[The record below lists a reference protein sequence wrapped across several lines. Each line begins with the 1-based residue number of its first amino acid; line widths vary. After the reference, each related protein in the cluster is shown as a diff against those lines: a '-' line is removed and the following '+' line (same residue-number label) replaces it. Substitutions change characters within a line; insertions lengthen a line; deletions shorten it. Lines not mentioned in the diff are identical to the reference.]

1 MSWVASKRFWAIG
14 ALIILASHLL
24 SKNSLSVSNIDTTVT
39 PTAGDNTLIIPTK
52 GQESPEEN
60 VNSLVNS
67 NTPEMAKLLE
77 NEILPRLGRIR
88 KICGPLCEVDSAT
101 KLAALT
107 VKRNKRRDKETML
120 PSVRAPVDC
129 LAILKSEDIDASEN
143 SVPYPLPFELHSL
156 YSLNGLVEILNW
168 GRHVNVYLGQEGKS
182 TNWNEE
188 KINDILNE
196 LKDGVHVGTYG
207 IESTNSVLHH
217 LNVTRKILGSR
228 VLVIGSEIPWLEA
241 ICLLLGAKEVV
252 TLEYGK
258 IVSSHPKIK
267 TLTPAEFRKAYLSGK
282 LGLFDTVASFSSI
295 EHSGLG
301 RYGDALNP
309 WGDLLAIARSWCVT
323 KPEGALV
330 LGLPTGMDKV
340 VMNAHRIYGAVRW
353 PLVAANWIQV
363 DSELHNASEL
373 SDSTGDYQL
382 QPVFVFEKLE
392 GIK

>member
-24 SKNSLSVSNIDTTVT
+24 FKNSQSVSNIDTTVT
-39 PTAGDNTLIIPTK
+39 PTAGDNSVIIPTK

-60 VNSLVNS
+60 VNSVVNS

-101 KLAALT
+101 KLDALT

-196 LKDGVHVGTYG
+196 LKDGVHLGTYG

-258 IVSSHPKIK
+258 IVSTHPKIK
-267 TLTPAEFRKAYLSGK
+267 TLTPSEFRKEYMDKS
-282 LGLFDTVASFSSI
+282 LGLFDTIVSFSSL

-309 WGDLLAIARSWCVT
+309 WGDLLAVARSWCVT
-323 KPEGALV
+323 RRGGALV
-330 LGLPTGMDKV
+330 LGLPTGKDRVM
-340 VMNAHRIYGAVRW
+340 MNAHRVYGKFRW

-363 DSELHNASEL
+363 DSHLHNVTEL
-373 SDSTGDYQL
+373 AAEVLSNDHS
-382 QPVFVFEKLE
+382 VFVFEKLE

>member
-1 MSWVASKRFWAIG
+1 MKKTVHELERG
-14 ALIILASHLL
+14 AH
-24 SKNSLSVSNIDTTVT
+24 
-39 PTAGDNTLIIPTK
+39 
-52 GQESPEEN
+52 
-60 VNSLVNS
+60 
-67 NTPEMAKLLE
+67 
-77 NEILPRLGRIR
+77 
-88 KICGPLCEVDSAT
+88 
-101 KLAALT
+101 
-107 VKRNKRRDKETML
+107 
-120 PSVRAPVDC
+120 
-129 LAILKSEDIDASEN
+129 
-143 SVPYPLPFELHSL
+143 H
-156 YSLNGLVEILNW
+156 
-168 GRHVNVYLGQEGKS
+168 
-182 TNWNEE
+182 
-188 KINDILNE
+188 
-196 LKDGVHVGTYG
+196 GTYG
-207 IESTNSVLHH
+207 IERTNIVVNH
-217 LNVTRKILGSR
+217 LNVTGKILGSR
-228 VLVIGSEIPWLEA
+228 VLVIGSEKPWLEA

-267 TLTPAEFRKAYLSGK
+267 TLTPVEFRKAYLSGK

-323 KPEGALV
+323 KPGGALV

-373 SDSTGDYQL
+373 SDSTGDYHL